1 MLAPRP
7 SVSSLTRAAISSDEE
22 SITATGALACPA
34 YGSGLRTTPMTRA
47 PRQVAIWVAACPTLP
62 LTPMMSTVSP
72 RFGMPERRK
81 PSMAATNGTPMPA
94 ASIERDIGWLF
105 DECVG
110 LDHQMRGVCAVTPNA
125 EIAGRALGFK
135 SLLIITTRLL
145 ICKPGLGEY
154 KGRPAAMPSRV
165 FRLRREGRHCLVA
178 GVLAFFAR
186 RDEWVPLRC
195 VAFHKWIFL
204 GRFSTIEAF
213 FKTFKC
219 RRAAIKRHP
228 QCGAL
233 GAHLKA
239 ICRSKP

>member
-1 MLAPRP
+1 MRLRKSTIAAYYGGAIARGRIHTQR
-7 SVSSLTRAAISSDEE
+7 SRTRSTHASE
-22 SITATGALACPA
+22 
-34 YGSGLRTTPMTRA
+34 
-47 PRQVAIWVAACPTLP
+47 LP
-62 LTPMMSTVSP
+62 VLS
-72 RFGMPERRK
+72 RKRR
-81 PSMAATNGTPMPA
+81 
-94 ASIERDIGWLF
+94 R
-105 DECVG
+105 
-110 LDHQMRGVCAVTPNA
+110 
-125 EIAGRALGFK
+125 LGFK